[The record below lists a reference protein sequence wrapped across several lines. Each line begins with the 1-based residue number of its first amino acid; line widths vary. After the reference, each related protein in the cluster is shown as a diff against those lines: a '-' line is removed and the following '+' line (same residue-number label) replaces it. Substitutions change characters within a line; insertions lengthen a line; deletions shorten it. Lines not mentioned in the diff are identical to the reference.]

1 MYNRKSAGVF
11 DVGRGAGRVKVEK
24 KRKRNE
30 KGFAKREEWCRKRG
44 RPKQCDQRV
53 PSSPIV
59 AEMTT
64 IGFFVP
70 LKQVFFEKQLL
81 LV

>member
-1 MYNRKSAGVF
+1 LRFVAKKKQKRRKK
-11 DVGRGAGRVKVEK
+11 DLQ
-24 KRKRNE
+24 
-30 KGFAKREEWCRKRG
+30 REESGVERRG

-53 PSSPIV
+53 ASSPIV